1 MENSAFF
8 LTRLLSRRERED
20 NSLLPSGEGLGM
32 RECRKAVQSDL
43 TFLERSNLNYY
54 KSSGRTADRGGDRVI
69 RRQLLLA
76 LALSLPALAAGAWAQ
91 EPSRVPVIG
100 ILMISAGPDDP
111 LVEAITKGLRDRGYV
126 EGRDFRIAHRGA
138 HGQVDRLPR
147 LAEELVRLNA
157 AAIVTGTE
165 EATLAARQA
174 TSTIPIVAVLAEDP
188 VASGFI
194 ESFNRPGGN
203 ITGLFTHGIEL
214 GNKRLELLK
223 ETVPGLSLVAVVW
236 DSQGRAE
243 LEQLKPAARSLGI
256 QLQLL
261 EMTAPYDLDTAFRM
275 AKRKKAGAVV
285 VLDSSSELYVRRA
298 RLGSLALA
306 NGLPL
311 IGETR
316 DLVKAGG
323 LMSYSMDV
331 PDQFYR
337 ATYFIDRLLK
347 GAKASD
353 LPFEQIARIKL
364 VVNLKAAKALGL
376 TIPESVLLR
385 ADEVIR

>member
-1 MENSAFF
+1 M
-8 LTRLLSRRERED
+8 TRRLL
-20 NSLLPSGEGLGM
+20 LL
-32 RECRKAVQSDL
+32 V
-43 TFLERSNLNYY
+43 F
-54 KSSGRTADRGGDRVI
+54 
-69 RRQLLLA
+69 
-76 LALSLPALAAGAWAQ
+76 ALSLVVLAAGAWAQ

-111 LVEAITKGLRDRGYV
+111 LIEAIRKGLRDRGYV
-126 EGRDFRIAHRGA
+126 EDRDFRIAHRRA

-147 LAEELVRLNA
+147 FAEELVRLNA

-174 TSTIPIVAVLAEDP
+174 TSTIPIVAVLGEDP

-203 ITGLFTHGIEL
+203 ITGLYTPIEL
-214 GNKRLELLK
+214 AGKRLELLK
-223 ETVPGLSLVAVVW
+223 EILPGLSRVAVLW
-236 DSQGRAE
+236 DSQGHAE

-261 EMTAPYDLDTAFRM
+261 EMKAPYDLDAAFRM
-275 AKRKKAGAVV
+275 AKRQKAGAVV
-285 VLDSSSELYVRRA
+285 VLDISSELYVRSA

-311 IGETR
+311 TGGER
-316 DLVKAGG
+316 DLVEAGG
-323 LMSYSMDV
+323 LMSYGMDV
-331 PDQFYR
+331 SASFYR
-337 ATYFIDRLLK
+337 AAYFIDRLLK

-353 LPFEQIARIKL
+353 LPFEQPTKYEL
-364 VVNLKAAKALGL
+364 VVNLKTAKAFGV
-376 TIPESVLLR
+376 TIPQSILLR
-385 ADEVIR
+385 ADKVIR

>member
-1 MENSAFF
+1 M
-8 LTRLLSRRERED
+8 TRRLL
-20 NSLLPSGEGLGM
+20 LL
-32 RECRKAVQSDL
+32 V
-43 TFLERSNLNYY
+43 F
-54 KSSGRTADRGGDRVI
+54 
-69 RRQLLLA
+69 
-76 LALSLPALAAGAWAQ
+76 ALSLPTLVAGAWAQ

-111 LVEAITKGLRDRGYV
+111 LVEAIRKGLRDRGYV
-126 EGRDFRIAHRGA
+126 EGRDLRIEHRGA
-138 HGQVDRLPR
+138 NGQVDRLPR

-165 EATLAARQA
+165 EATRAAKQA
-174 TSTIPIVAVLAEDP
+174 SSTIPVVAVLLEDP

-203 ITGLFTHGIEL
+203 ITGLFVHGIEL

-223 ETVPGLSLVAVVW
+223 ETLPGLSRVAVLW

-261 EMTAPYDLDTAFRM
+261 EMRAPYDFDAAFRT
-275 AKRKKAGAVV
+275 AKKQKAGAVV
-285 VLDSSSELYVRRA
+285 VLDSTELYVRSA
-298 RLGSLALA
+298 QLGSRALA

-311 IGETR
+311 TGESR
-316 DLVKAGG
+316 DLAEAGG

-353 LPFEQIARIKL
+353 LPFEQPTKYVL
-364 VVNLKAAKALGL
+364 VVNLKTAKALGI
-376 TIPESVLLR
+376 TIPQSILLR
-385 ADEVIR
+385 ADEVIK